1 MKTILLIDDD
11 EGVRTTFGEVLRRS
25 GYHVIESD
33 SGAVGLEKAQQHL
46 PDLILSDF
54 DMPGGDGSTV
64 LRGIRR
70 DPELRDKQVILMTG
84 RQDLITPRKGM
95 DEGADDFLLKP
106 VSMDALLGCVKARFN
121 RASISWRV
129 EDEMLKNLR
138 AWVPPNLPHEFFT
151 PMAGIIGLMEI
162 LESGY
167 STFRPEEVQ
176 SIHRDIHHSAL
187 RLNRTLR
194 NYLLILDLQTATS
207 EGAIRPLSPSEIET
221 AILAG
226 VADALR
232 LNQRRNDLTVRIQA
246 CAILAKIDDLSR
258 MVEELVD
265 NACKF
270 SRQGSPF
277 VVELSSDGRL
287 TVTDQGRGM
296 TPEQIDRIGAFQQF
310 DRQKHEQQGLG
321 LGLILVQKL
330 TAKCKAEFSISSKPG
345 CGTQAQVALSLAT
358 ERLKGNLVRGELS
371 DSPPARG
378 LSTLNLSMSPLVKA
392 S

>member
-11 EGVRTTFGEVLRRS
+11 EAVRTTFGQALRRS
-25 GYHVIESD
+25 GYQVMESD
-33 SGAVGLEKAQQHL
+33 SGAVGLETARQHL

-70 DPELRDKQVILMTG
+70 DPELRAKQVVLMTG
-84 RQDLITPRKGM
+84 RHDLITPRKGM

-106 VSMDALLGCVKARFN
+106 VSMEALLSCVKARLS

-138 AWVPPNLPHEFFT
+138 ASVPSNLPHEFFT

-162 LESGY
+162 LDSGY
-167 STFRPEEVQ
+167 STFTSEEVQ
-176 SIHRDIHHSAL
+176 SIHRDVHCSAL

-194 NYLLILDLQTATS
+194 NYLLILDLQTPTS
-207 EGAIRPLSPSEIET
+207 DGRIKPLTSSEVDT

-232 LNQRRNDLTVRIQA
+232 VNDRRKDLTVRIQA
-246 CAILAKIDDLSR
+246 CAVSVKLGDLSR

-265 NACKF
+265 NACKY
-270 SRQGSPF
+270 SRQGTPIIL
-277 VVELSSDGRL
+277 ELSPGGRL
-287 TVTDQGRGM
+287 IVTDQGRGM
-296 TPEQIDRIGAFQQF
+296 TVEQIQRIGAFQQF

-321 LGLILVQKL
+321 LGLVLVQKL
-330 TAKCKAEFSISSKPG
+330 TAQCKAEFAISSRPG
-345 CGTQAQVALSLAT
+345 CGTQAQIAFSP
-358 ERLKGNLVRGELS
+358 
-371 DSPPARG
+371 DSPVEYLAEG
-378 LSTLNLSMSPLVKA
+378 IEH
-392 S
+392 